1 MPYTLNLESHPGYL
15 HARVTG
21 TNSQQTVLDYTQEIH
36 RACLE
41 QNVRAVL
48 IEENLS
54 GPSIRLSAVLQI
66 VSQRAPEAAKFLK
79 RIALVDLHP
88 EHDLSRM
95 EFAEDLAAN
104 RGVNLR
110 LFASLAAAEQWLRQE
125 TSGPGAATGEG

>member
-1 MPYTLNLESHPGYL
+1 MPYALSLESCPGYL

-21 TNSQQTVLDYTQEIH
+21 TNSPQTVLDYTQEIH
-36 RACLE
+36 QVCL
-41 QNVRAVL
+41 QRNLHAVL

-66 VSQRAPEAAKFLK
+66 VAQRAPAAAKLLK
-79 RIALVDLHP
+79 RIALIDHNP

-95 EFAEDLAAN
+95 EFAEDVATN

-110 LFASLAAAEQWLRQE
+110 LFASVAAAEQWLQE
-125 TSGPGAATGEG
+125 KPDAGTA